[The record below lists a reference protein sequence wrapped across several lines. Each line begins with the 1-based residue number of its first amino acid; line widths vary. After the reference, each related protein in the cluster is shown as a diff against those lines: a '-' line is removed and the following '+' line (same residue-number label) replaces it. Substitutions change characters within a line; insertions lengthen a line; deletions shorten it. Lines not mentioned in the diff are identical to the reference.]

1 MINKNNKF
9 CKLSRIVVTYYILP
23 LLLLTSLYISIVT
36 AGEKTVT
43 IIQSQQIAA
52 YDEAV
57 KGFKEACR
65 EKNIAIKEIY
75 DLKGDIEEGKK
86 TVQDIKANKPNLILA
101 VGVLAATL
109 VKEQF
114 PEIPIIFCMVV
125 NHYRFNL
132 QGNNI
137 TGISVEASVKDQF
150 IILRNI
156 LGTYKNIGVIYDIT
170 KTEKIISEA
179 ETIAKTLDF
188 NLIKSEVTS
197 EKEVIPVLENII
209 KKIEA
214 LWIIPDS
221 TVVTKNTL
229 EAISRMALDHHI
241 PTFCTSEAIVKT
253 GALISISPDYKY
265 TGLQAAQIAQ
275 ILLNNP
281 STTSMG
287 IKNPEKL
294 RLTLNTQTAESVGIN
309 LTAFQ
314 SYPNIILYP

>member
-9 CKLSRIVVTYYILP
+9 YKLSKIVVTYYILP
-23 LLLLTSLYISIVT
+23 LLLLTSFYISIVT

-52 YDEAV
+52 YNEAV

-65 EKNIAIKEIY
+65 GKNIAIKEIY

-86 TVQDIKANKPNLILA
+86 IVQDIKANKPNLILA

-137 TGISVEASVKDQF
+137 TGISVEASVEDQF

-156 LGTYKNIGVIYDIT
+156 LGEYKNLGVIYDIT
-170 KTEKIISEA
+170 KTGKIISEA
-179 ETIAKTLDF
+179 ETIAKTLGF

-221 TVVTKNTL
+221 TVITKNTL

-281 STTSMG
+281 GTASMG

>member
-9 CKLSRIVVTYYILP
+9 YKLSKIVVTYYILP
-23 LLLLTSLYISIVT
+23 LLLLTSFYISIVT

-52 YDEAV
+52 YNEAV

-65 EKNIAIKEIY
+65 GKNIAIKEIY

-86 TVQDIKANKPNLILA
+86 IVQDIEANKPNLILA

-114 PEIPIIFCMVV
+114 PDIPIIFCMVV

-137 TGISVEASVKDQF
+137 TGISVEASVEDQF
-150 IILRNI
+150 IILRKL
-156 LGTYKNIGVIYDIT
+156 LGAYKNLGVIYDIT
-170 KTEKIISEA
+170 KTGKIISEA
-179 ETIAKTLDF
+179 ETIAKTLGF

-221 TVVTKNTL
+221 TVITKNTL
-229 EAISRMALDHHI
+229 EAISKIALDHHL

-253 GALISISPDYKY
+253 GALISISPDYTY

-275 ILLNNP
+275 ILLKNP
-281 STTSMG
+281 GITSMG

>member
-9 CKLSRIVVTYYILP
+9 YKLSKIVVTYYILP
-23 LLLLTSLYISIVT
+23 LLLLTSFYISIVT

-43 IIQSQQIAA
+43 IIKSQQIAA
-52 YDEAV
+52 YNEAV

-65 EKNIAIKEIY
+65 GKNIAIKEIY

-86 TVQDIKANKPNLILA
+86 TVRDIKANKPNLILA

-137 TGISVEASVKDQF
+137 TGISVEASVEDQF
-150 IILRNI
+150 IILRNL
-156 LGTYKNIGVIYDIT
+156 LGAYKNLGVIYDIT
-170 KTEKIISEA
+170 KTGKIISEA
-179 ETIAKTLDF
+179 ETIAKTLGF

-214 LWIIPDS
+214 LW
-221 TVVTKNTL
+221 
-229 EAISRMALDHHI
+229 
-241 PTFCTSEAIVKT
+241 
-253 GALISISPDYKY
+253 
-265 TGLQAAQIAQ
+265 
-275 ILLNNP
+275 
-281 STTSMG
+281 

>member
-9 CKLSRIVVTYYILP
+9 YKLSKIVVTYYILP
-23 LLLLTSLYISIVT
+23 LLLLTSFYISIVT

-52 YDEAV
+52 YNEAV

-65 EKNIAIKEIY
+65 GKNIAIKEIY

-86 TVQDIKANKPNLILA
+86 IVQDIEANKPNLILA

-114 PEIPIIFCMVV
+114 PDIPIIFCMVV

-137 TGISVEASVKDQF
+137 TGISVEASVEDQF
-150 IILRNI
+150 IILRNL
-156 LGTYKNIGVIYDIT
+156 LGEHKNLGVIYDIT
-170 KTEKIISEA
+170 KTGKIISEA
-179 ETIAKTLDF
+179 ETIAKTLGF

-221 TVVTKNTL
+221 TVITKNTL
-229 EAISRMALDHHI
+229 EAISKIALDHHL

-253 GALISISPDYKY
+253 GALISISPDYTY

-281 STTSMG
+281 GITSMG

>member
-9 CKLSRIVVTYYILP
+9 YKLSKGVVTYYILP
-23 LLLLTSLYISIVT
+23 LLLLTSFYISIVT

-52 YDEAV
+52 YNEAV

-65 EKNIAIKEIY
+65 GKNIAIKEIY
-75 DLKGDIEEGKK
+75 DLKGDIEEGEKI
-86 TVQDIKANKPNLILA
+86 VQDIKANKPNLILA

-137 TGISVEASVKDQF
+137 TGISVEASVEDQF

-156 LGTYKNIGVIYDIT
+156 LGEYKNLGVIYDIT
-170 KTEKIISEA
+170 KTGKIISEA
-179 ETIAKTLDF
+179 ETIAKTLGF

-221 TVVTKNTL
+221 TVITKNTL
-229 EAISRMALDHHI
+229 EAISKIALDHHL
-241 PTFCTSEAIVKT
+241 PTLCTSEAIVKT
-253 GALISISPDYKY
+253 GALISISPDYTY

-281 STTSMG
+281 GTASMG

>member
-9 CKLSRIVVTYYILP
+9 YKLSKIVVTYYILP
-23 LLLLTSLYISIVT
+23 LLLLTSFYISIVT

-52 YDEAV
+52 YNEAV
-57 KGFKEACR
+57 KGFKEECR
-65 EKNIAIKEIY
+65 GKNIAIKKIY
-75 DLKGDIEEGKK
+75 NLKGDIEEGKK

-132 QGNNI
+132 QGDNI
-137 TGISVEASVKDQF
+137 TGISVEASVEDQF
-150 IILRNI
+150 IILRNL
-156 LGTYKNIGVIYDIT
+156 LGEYKNLGVIYDIT
-170 KTEKIISEA
+170 KTGKIISEA
-179 ETIAKTLDF
+179 ETIAKTIGF

-197 EKEVIPVLENII
+197 EKEVIPVLEDII

-221 TVVTKNTL
+221 TVITKNTL
-229 EAISRMALDHHI
+229 EAISRIALDHHL

-253 GALISISPDYKY
+253 GALISISPDYTY

-281 STTSMG
+281 GTTSMG

-309 LTAFQ
+309 LTTFQ

>member
-9 CKLSRIVVTYYILP
+9 YKLSKGVVTYYILP
-23 LLLLTSLYISIVT
+23 LLLLTSFYISIVT

-52 YDEAV
+52 YNEAV

-65 EKNIAIKEIY
+65 GKNIAIKEIY

-86 TVQDIKANKPNLILA
+86 IVQDIKANKPNLILA

-137 TGISVEASVKDQF
+137 TGISVEASVEDQF
-150 IILRNI
+150 IILRNL
-156 LGTYKNIGVIYDIT
+156 LGAYKNLGVIYDIT
-170 KTEKIISEA
+170 KTGKIISEA
-179 ETIAKTLDF
+179 ETIAKTLGF

-221 TVVTKNTL
+221 TVITKNTL

-253 GALISISPDYKY
+253 GALISISPDYTY

-281 STTSMG
+281 GTPSMG

>member
-9 CKLSRIVVTYYILP
+9 YKLSKIVVTYYILP
-23 LLLLTSLYISIVT
+23 LLLLTSFYISIVT

-52 YDEAV
+52 YNEAV
-57 KGFKEACR
+57 KGFKEECR
-65 EKNIAIKEIY
+65 GKNIAIKKIY
-75 DLKGDIEEGKK
+75 NLKGDIEEGKK
-86 TVQDIKANKPNLILA
+86 AVQDIKANKPNLILA

-132 QGNNI
+132 QGDNI
-137 TGISVEASVKDQF
+137 TGISVEASVEDQF
-150 IILRNI
+150 IILRNL
-156 LGTYKNIGVIYDIT
+156 LGEHKNLGVIYDIT
-170 KTEKIISEA
+170 KTGKIISEA
-179 ETIAKTLDF
+179 ETIAKTIGF

-197 EKEVIPVLENII
+197 EKEVIPVLEDII

-221 TVVTKNTL
+221 TVITKNTL
-229 EAISRMALDHHI
+229 EAIFRIALDHHL

-253 GALISISPDYKY
+253 GALISISPDYTY
-265 TGLQAAQIAQ
+265 TGLQAAKIAQ
-275 ILLNNP
+275 ILINNP
-281 STTSMG
+281 GTTSMG

-309 LTAFQ
+309 LTTFQ

>member
-9 CKLSRIVVTYYILP
+9 YKLSKIVVTYYILP
-23 LLLLTSLYISIVT
+23 LLLLTSFYISTVT

-52 YDEAV
+52 YNEAV
-57 KGFKEACR
+57 KGFKEECR
-65 EKNIAIKEIY
+65 GKNITIKKIY
-75 DLKGDIEEGKK
+75 NLKGDIEEGKK

-132 QGNNI
+132 QGDNI
-137 TGISVEASVKDQF
+137 TGISVEASVEDQF
-150 IILRNI
+150 IILRNL
-156 LGTYKNIGVIYDIT
+156 LGEHKNLGVIYDIT
-170 KTEKIISEA
+170 KTGKIISEA
-179 ETIAKTLDF
+179 ETIAKTIGF

-197 EKEVIPVLENII
+197 EKEVIHVLEDII

-221 TVVTKNTL
+221 TVITKNTL
-229 EAISRMALDHHI
+229 EAIFRIALDHHL

-253 GALISISPDYKY
+253 GALISISPDYTY
-265 TGLQAAQIAQ
+265 TGLQAAKIAQ
-275 ILLNNP
+275 ILINNP
-281 STTSMG
+281 GTTSMG

-309 LTAFQ
+309 LTTFQ

>member
-9 CKLSRIVVTYYILP
+9 YKLSKIVVTYYILP
-23 LLLLTSLYISIVT
+23 LLLLTSFYISIVT

-52 YDEAV
+52 YNEAV

-65 EKNIAIKEIY
+65 GKNIAIKEIY

-86 TVQDIKANKPNLILA
+86 TVLDIKANKPNLILA

-137 TGISVEASVKDQF
+137 TGISVEASVEDQF
-150 IILRNI
+150 IILRNL
-156 LGTYKNIGVIYDIT
+156 LGEYKNLGVIYDIT
-170 KTEKIISEA
+170 KTGKIISEA
-179 ETIAKTLDF
+179 ETIAKTIGF

-197 EKEVIPVLENII
+197 EKEVIPVLEDII

-221 TVVTKNTL
+221 TVITKNTL
-229 EAISRMALDHHI
+229 EAISRIALDHHL

-253 GALISISPDYKY
+253 GALISISPDYTY

-281 STTSMG
+281 GTTSMG

-309 LTAFQ
+309 LTTFQ

>member
-9 CKLSRIVVTYYILP
+9 YKLSKIVVTYYILP
-23 LLLLTSLYISIVT
+23 LLLLTSFYISIVT

-52 YDEAV
+52 YNEAV

-65 EKNIAIKEIY
+65 GKNIAIKEIY

-86 TVQDIKANKPNLILA
+86 TVLDIKANKPNLILA

-137 TGISVEASVKDQF
+137 TGISVEASVEDQF
-150 IILRNI
+150 IILRNL
-156 LGTYKNIGVIYDIT
+156 LGECKNLGVIYDIT
-170 KTEKIISEA
+170 KTGKIISEA
-179 ETIAKTLDF
+179 ETIAKTIGF

-197 EKEVIPVLENII
+197 EKEVIPVLEDII

-221 TVVTKNTL
+221 TVITKNTL
-229 EAISRMALDHHI
+229 ESISRIALDHHL

-253 GALISISPDYKY
+253 GALISISPDYTY

-281 STTSMG
+281 GTTSMG

-309 LTAFQ
+309 LTTFQ

>member
-9 CKLSRIVVTYYILP
+9 YKLSKIVVTYYILP
-23 LLLLTSLYISIVT
+23 LLLLTSFYISIVT

-52 YDEAV
+52 YNEAV

-65 EKNIAIKEIY
+65 GKNIAIKEIY

-132 QGNNI
+132 QGDNI
-137 TGISVEASVKDQF
+137 TGISVEASVEDQF
-150 IILRNI
+150 IILRNL
-156 LGTYKNIGVIYDIT
+156 LGEYKNLGVIYDIT
-170 KTEKIISEA
+170 KTGKIISEA
-179 ETIAKTLDF
+179 ETIAKTIGF

-197 EKEVIPVLENII
+197 EKEVIPVLEDII

-221 TVVTKNTL
+221 TVITKNTL
-229 EAISRMALDHHI
+229 EAISRIALDHHL

-253 GALISISPDYKY
+253 GALISISPDYTY

-275 ILLNNP
+275 ILLNSP
-281 STTSMG
+281 GTTSMG

-309 LTAFQ
+309 LTTFQ

>member
-9 CKLSRIVVTYYILP
+9 YKLSKIVVTYYILP
-23 LLLLTSLYISIVT
+23 LLLLTSFYISIVT

-52 YDEAV
+52 YNEAV

-65 EKNIAIKEIY
+65 GKKIAIKEIY
-75 DLKGDIEEGKK
+75 DLKGNIEEGKK

-137 TGISVEASVKDQF
+137 TGISVEASVEDQF
-150 IILRNI
+150 IILRNL
-156 LGTYKNIGVIYDIT
+156 LGEHKNLGVIYDIT
-170 KTEKIISEA
+170 KTGKIISEA
-179 ETIAKTLDF
+179 EAIAKTIGF

-197 EKEVIPVLENII
+197 EKEVIPVLEDII
-209 KKIEA
+209 RKIEA

-221 TVVTKNTL
+221 TVITKNTL
-229 EAISRMALDHHI
+229 EAISRIALDHHL

-253 GALISISPDYKY
+253 GALISISPDYTY
-265 TGLQAAQIAQ
+265 TGLQAAKIAQ

-281 STTSMG
+281 GTTSMG

-309 LTAFQ
+309 LTTFQ